1 MKDFSSK
8 TVELNHQAEPFRP
21 RLNTQISAYTK
32 HQMELCEQIK
42 NVLVI
47 DHSHDDSHDDSNENQ
62 ENSTSPGLNLPKT
75 SSIPEINIDLGS
87 MFPTPNTDLKEVN
100 ELKITSPPPPDS
112 SFFQFNTTFDSSSSL
127 SNSTFLQEN
136 SQDNQHQNQHQNQH
150 PNQHQHELSAV
161 GIITDNEV
169 DRQVKSEIRGGKSW
183 MTKEILVGIAERDRL
198 FLEMKNTPFD
208 LDLEESYKK
217 KRNQVVTLT
226 RRAKRDLKTKI
237 RPAVE
242 SSIKFNIQR
251 QVEEQ
256 GLDVVTREVK
266 RAAMDIFFKSE
277 AKTCRMDVGKASGRE
292 TPQILSG
299 RSTPLLNMPLTDA
312 NGQFQ
317 PLNWKTIAKT
327 YKNLEK

>member
-47 DHSHDDSHDDSNENQ
+47 DDSHDDSNENQ
-62 ENSTSPGLNLPKT
+62 ENNTSPRLNLPKT
-75 SSIPEINIDLGS
+75 SSIPEINNIDLGS

-100 ELKITSPPPPDS
+100 DLKITSPTLDS

-136 SQDNQHQNQHQNQH
+136 SQDNQHQ
-150 PNQHQHELSAV
+150 NQHQHELSAV

-198 FLEMKNTPFD
+198 FLEMKNSPFD
-208 LDLEESYKK
+208 SDLEESYKK

-256 GLDVVTREVK
+256 GLDVVTREVEK
-266 RAAMDIFFKSE
+266 AAMDIFFKSE
-277 AKTCRMDVGKASGRE
+277 AKMCRMDVGRASGRE
-292 TPQILSG
+292 TSQILSG
-299 RSTPLLNMPLTDA
+299 RSTPLFNTPLTDA